1 MPQGRAGLPKLM
13 LAVIAA
19 ISLAGCVAD
28 RVAPGEGWSHR
39 QCCGGE
45 LWQYQE

>member
-1 MPQGRAGLPKLM
+1 MRRARLPKLM

-19 ISLAGCVAD
+19 ILLVGCVAD
-28 RVAPGEGWSHR
+28 PVAPGEGRSRR

-45 LWQYQE
+45 LWQYQG